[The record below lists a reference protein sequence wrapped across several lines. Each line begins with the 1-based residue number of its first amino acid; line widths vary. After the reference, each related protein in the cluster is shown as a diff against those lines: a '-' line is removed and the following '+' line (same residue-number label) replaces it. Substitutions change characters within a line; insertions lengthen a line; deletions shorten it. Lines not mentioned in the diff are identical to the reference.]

1 MKENIVI
8 LRQENEQID
17 YINMNFNILQMGE
30 INNFYSRTER
40 GSKILLEKGGG
51 LIIVLNCIC
60 VCLKTNVKDVDKHDL
75 SGLFFSSS
83 LCGEVR

>member
-30 INNFYSRTER
+30 IIFIPEQKEAAKSY
-40 GSKILLEKGGG
+40 
-51 LIIVLNCIC
+51 
-60 VCLKTNVKDVDKHDL
+60 
-75 SGLFFSSS
+75 
-83 LCGEVR
+83 